1 MYEVNMT
8 KQMVIRIDEETKKR
22 FQRVS
27 RMEGKTASEKMR
39 ELIENYVRKGDLSQ
53 VVDDLWERIGT
64 KARKSGVS
72 AKDVDRIIRET
83 RSSR

>member
-1 MYEVNMT
+1 MT
-8 KQMVIRIDEETKKR
+8 RQMVVRIDDETRER

-39 ELIENYVRKGDLSQ
+39 ELIENFVRKADLSQ
-53 VVDDLWERIGT
+53 VVDDLWDRIGA
-64 KARKSGVS
+64 KADKQGVT

-83 RSSR
+83 RASR

>member
-1 MYEVNMT
+1 MT
-8 KQMVIRIDEETKKR
+8 KQMVIRIDEETKER

-72 AKDVDRIIRET
+72 AKDVDRIIGET

>member
-1 MYEVNMT
+1 MT
-8 KQMVIRIDEETKKR
+8 RQMVIRIDDETKER

-39 ELIENYVRKGDLSQ
+39 ELIENYVRKADLSL
-53 VVDDLWERIGT
+53 VVDDLWDRIGA
-64 KARKSGVS
+64 KANKQGVK

-83 RSSR
+83 RASR

>member
-1 MYEVNMT
+1 MT
-8 KQMVIRIDEETKKR
+8 RQMVIRIDDETKER

-39 ELIENYVRKGDLSQ
+39 ELIENYVRKADLSQ
-53 VVDDLWERIGT
+53 VVDDLWDRIGV
-64 KARKSGVS
+64 KANKQGVN

-83 RSSR
+83 RASR

>member
-1 MYEVNMT
+1 MS
-8 KQMVIRIDEETKKR
+8 KQMVIRIDEETKER

-39 ELIENYVRKGDLSQ
+39 ELIESYIRKADLSQ

-64 KARKSGVS
+64 KAREKGVS
-72 AKDVDRIIRET
+72 VKDVDRIIRET
-83 RSSR
+83 RASP

>member
-1 MYEVNMT
+1 MT
-8 KQMVIRIDEETKKR
+8 RQMVIRIDDETKER

-39 ELIENYVRKGDLSQ
+39 ELIENYVRKADLSQ
-53 VVDDLWERIGT
+53 VVDDLWDRIGA
-64 KARKSGVS
+64 KADKLGVN

-83 RSSR
+83 RASR

>member
-1 MYEVNMT
+1 MT
-8 KQMVIRIDEETKKR
+8 KQMVIRIDEETKER

-27 RMEGKTASEKMR
+27 RMEGKSASEKMR
-39 ELIENYVRKGDLSQ
+39 ELIENYVRKSDLSQ

-64 KARKSGVS
+64 KALKSGVS
-72 AKDVDRIIRET
+72 ASDVDRIIRDT

>member
-1 MYEVNMT
+1 MD
-8 KQMVIRIDEETKKR
+8 KQMVIRIDEETKER

-39 ELIENYVRKGDLSQ
+39 ELIECYIRKADLSQ

-72 AKDVDRIIRET
+72 EDDVDRIIRET
-83 RSSR
+83 RATK

>member
-1 MYEVNMT
+1 MT
-8 KQMVIRIDEETKKR
+8 RQMVIRIDDETKEK

-39 ELIENYVRKGDLSQ
+39 ELIENYVRKADLSR
-53 VVDDLWERIGT
+53 VVDDLWERIGA
-64 KARKSGVS
+64 KAHKQGVR

-83 RSSR
+83 RTGR

>member
-1 MYEVNMT
+1 MD
-8 KQMVIRIDEETKKR
+8 KQMVIRIDEETKER

-39 ELIENYVRKGDLSQ
+39 ELIECYIRKADLSQ

-72 AKDVDRIIRET
+72 EDDVERIIRET
-83 RSSR
+83 RATR

>member
-1 MYEVNMT
+1 MA
-8 KQMVIRIDEETKKR
+8 KQMVIRIDEETKER

-39 ELIENYVRKGDLSQ
+39 ELIESYVRKADLSQ

-72 AKDVDRIIRET
+72 EEDVDRIIRET
-83 RSSR
+83 RTSR

>member
-1 MYEVNMT
+1 MA
-8 KQMVIRIDEETKKR
+8 KQMVIRIDDETKER

-39 ELIENYVRKGDLSQ
+39 ELIENYVRKADLSQ

-64 KARKSGVS
+64 KVQKNGVS
-72 AKDVDRIIRET
+72 VKDVDRIIRET
-83 RSSR
+83 RASR

>member
-1 MYEVNMT
+1 MAT
-8 KQMVIRIDEETKKR
+8 QLVIRIDDETKEK

-39 ELIENYVRKGDLSQ
+39 ELIENYVRKADLSQ

-64 KARKSGVS
+64 TAHEKGVS
-72 AKDVDRIIRET
+72 VKDVDRIIRES
-83 RSSR
+83 RSAR

>member
-1 MYEVNMT
+1 MT
-8 KQMVIRIDEETKKR
+8 KQMVIRIDEETKDR

-64 KARKSGVS
+64 KARKSGIS
-72 AKDVDRIIRET
+72 AKGVDRIIRET

>member
-1 MYEVNMT
+1 
-8 KQMVIRIDEETKKR
+8 MVIRIDEETKER

-39 ELIENYVRKGDLSQ
+39 ELIESYVRKADLSQ
-53 VVDDLWERIGT
+53 VVDDLWERIGS

-72 AKDVDRIIRET
+72 EEDVDRIIRET
-83 RSSR
+83 RTSR

>member
-1 MYEVNMT
+1 MD
-8 KQMVIRIDEETKKR
+8 KQMVIRIDEETKER

-39 ELIENYVRKGDLSQ
+39 ELIECYVRKADLSQ

-64 KARKSGVS
+64 KAQKSGVS
-72 AKDVDRIIRET
+72 EDDVDRIIRET
-83 RSSR
+83 RATR